1 MFYGKLT
8 TDKIKTSEIMTREI
22 KIRRVEFQN
31 YNRKD
36 KRQIKVVFTDGEIAY
51 ISPCCESW
59 EIWHCDFYHKQV
71 LVDFADK
78 HNGYLHGGK
87 L

>member
-1 MFYGKLT
+1 M
-8 TDKIKTSEIMTREI
+8 IREI

-31 YNRKD
+31 YSRKN

-78 HNGYLHGGK
+78 YNSYLHGGK